1 MYIAVDFDGTC
12 VTHAYPEIGKDI
24 GAVPILKRI
33 VERGHKLILL
43 TMRSHP
49 KNGQDSPNLKQ
60 QGLTPIPKTRD
71 TLNEAIEWFRNNG
84 VELYAV
90 NENPSQY
97 GWTNS
102 KKVYANL
109 YIDDAALGVPL
120 KFDET
125 GRGYVDWETVER
137 VLELYGII

>member
-1 MYIAVDFDGTC
+1 
-12 VTHAYPEIGKDI
+12 
-24 GAVPILKRI
+24 
-33 VERGHKLILL
+33 
-43 TMRSHP
+43 
-49 KNGQDSPNLKQ
+49 
-60 QGLTPIPKTRD
+60 
-71 TLNEAIEWFRNNG
+71 

-90 NENPSQY
+90 NGNPSQY